1 MKNDYAKA
9 IKQVAWSL
17 LITTFHLTIAGFDL
31 LPAWVG
37 YIMVYKALEPISR
50 YQPTAKLLKPFAM
63 VLIIDSIIFWFLKP
77 MGITGGIYVINLIAA
92 VIYIYLHFQLLTDI
106 YHTVEQFNM
115 DSGGLI
121 PVLRNITTVTYAIV
135 FVTSNVGGNIYVM
148 YAAGIVN
155 IVMKV
160 ALSLHL
166 FDHGNNALET
176 DMTI

>member
-1 MKNDYAKA
+1 MRNEYSKA
-9 IKQVAWSL
+9 IRQVAWSL

-31 LPAWVG
+31 LPAWMG
-37 YIMVYKALEPISR
+37 YIMVYRALDPISR

-63 VLIIDSIIFWFLKP
+63 VLIIDSAIFWFLKP
-77 MGITGGIYVINLIAA
+77 MGITGGIYVLNLIAA

-106 YHTVEQFNM
+106 YHTVEDFNM

-135 FVTSNVGGNIYVM
+135 FVASNVGGNIYVI

-155 IVMKV
+155 IVMKT
-160 ALSLHL
+160 ALSLHM
-166 FDHGNNALET
+166 FDHSNDAMER
-176 DMTI
+176 DMKI